1 MTYATGKWLFGL
13 LEDFEAKLYTY
24 VVLQF

>member
-1 MTYATGKWLFGL
+1 MYATGIWLFGL
-13 LEDFEAKLYTY
+13 LEDFEAELYTY